1 MSAAETGLAGC
12 LERERL
18 AREDAQRMLEERT
31 RELHQA
37 NQRLLETSYAYE
49 DQIRRTRAIVDSAA
63 EAIVIFDSHGAI
75 DSFNPAAEAIFGCSA
90 EEARGWSITDFL
102 PDVPFCNVELDGE
115 VEIICDNG
123 ESEVTGRKADGQN
136 IPLELV
142 IGSFEHDSQLFY
154 TALMRDLTRRLQL
167 ETQLSHA
174 QKMESVGQLA
184 AGIAHEINTPIQYV
198 GDNTRFLKTSFD
210 DLLRL
215 FSLYQTLL
223 DATELASSDP
233 SLHAEIRQLQAAIDL
248 PFLQEEIPAAI
259 SQTLEGTESVA
270 KIVRAMKDFS
280 HPGTEEKQQI
290 NLNQAIE
297 STLLVS
303 KNVWKYHCEL
313 KTDFDHSLPL
323 VPCLPGDLNQA
334 LLNLI
339 TNAAHAIESASK
351 GGPKKLGLLT
361 VATAR
366 DGDWAVIQ
374 VADTGTGIPESI
386 RNRIFD
392 PFFTTKP
399 MGQGTGQ
406 GLAITY
412 NIIVE
417 KHGGELTFESAVG
430 LGTTFRV
437 RIPLTANASDEIH
450 IRAPKKNAQGSYVY
464 A

>member
-1 MSAAETGLAGC
+1 MSDPAVLTRC

-18 AREDAQRMLEERT
+18 ARKEAERLLEERS
-31 RELHQA
+31 RQLYQA
-37 NQRLLETSYAYE
+37 NQHLLETAYAYE
-49 DQIRRTRAIVDSAA
+49 DQIRRTQAIVDSAA

-90 EEARGWSITDFL
+90 EEARGWNVTNFL
-102 PDVPFCNVELDGE
+102 PDVPFCNVELDGL
-115 VEIICDNG
+115 VVIICDSG
-123 ESEVTGRKADGQN
+123 ASEVTGRKADGSN

-142 IGSFEHDSQLFY
+142 IGSFEHGSQLFY

-198 GDNTRFLKTSFD
+198 GDNTRFLKNSFGD
-210 DLLRL
+210 ILALVER
-215 FSLYQTLL
+215 YQALL
-223 DATELASSDP
+223 DATESLVTDQ
-233 SLHAEIRQLQAAIDL
+233 SLHEDIRKLQAAIDL

-259 SQTLEGTESVA
+259 SQTLEGAESVA

-290 NLNQAIE
+290 NLNQAVE

-303 KNVWKYHCEL
+303 KNAWKYHCEL
-313 KTDFDHSLPL
+313 VTNFDSSLPL

-334 LLNLI
+334 LLNLV

-351 GGPKKLGLLT
+351 SGPKKQGTLT

-366 DGDWAVIQ
+366 DGDWVVIE
-374 VADTGTGIPESI
+374 VSDTGTGIPESI

-417 KHGGELTFESAVG
+417 KHGGELTFDSEVG
-430 LGTTFRV
+430 VGTTFRV
-437 RIPLTANASDEIH
+437 RIPLLAATSDEIKV
-450 IRAPKKNAQGSYVY
+450 RAPKKNAQGSYVY

>member
-1 MSAAETGLAGC
+1 MSELAVLSRE

-18 AREDAQRMLEERT
+18 ARQEAERLLEERSGQ
-31 RELHQA
+31 LYQA
-37 NQRLLETSYAYE
+37 NQRLLETAYAYE
-49 DQIRRTRAIVDSAA
+49 DQIRRTQAIVDSAA

-90 EEARGWSITDFL
+90 QDARGWNITNFL
-102 PDVPFCNVELDGE
+102 PDVPFCNVELDGL
-115 VEIICDNG
+115 VEIICDSG
-123 ESEVTGRKADGQN
+123 ASEVTGRKADGQN

-142 IGSFEHDSQLFY
+142 IGSFEHGSQLFY

-167 ETQLSHA
+167 ETQLSHS

-198 GDNTRFLKTSFD
+198 GDNTRFLKNSFD
-210 DLLRL
+210 DMLALVAQ
-215 FSLYQTLL
+215 YQELL
-223 DATELASSDP
+223 DATSSLVPDP
-233 SLHAEIRQLQAAIDL
+233 TLHDAIRKLEDSIDL
-248 PFLQEEIPAAI
+248 PFLKEEIPAAI

-290 NLNQAIE
+290 NLNQAVE

-313 KTDFDHSLPL
+313 ATKFDPNLPL

-334 LLNLI
+334 LLNLV
-339 TNAAHAIESASK
+339 TNAAHAIESAIK
-351 GGPKKLGLLT
+351 GGPKKLGVLT
-361 VATAR
+361 VSTAR
-366 DGDWAVIQ
+366 EGDWAVIE

-417 KHGGELTFESAVG
+417 KHGGELQVESEVG
-430 LGTTFRV
+430 VGTTFRV
-437 RIPLTANASDEIH
+437 RIPLTAASSDDIRV
-450 IRAPKKNAQGSYVY
+450 RAPRKNAQGSYVY